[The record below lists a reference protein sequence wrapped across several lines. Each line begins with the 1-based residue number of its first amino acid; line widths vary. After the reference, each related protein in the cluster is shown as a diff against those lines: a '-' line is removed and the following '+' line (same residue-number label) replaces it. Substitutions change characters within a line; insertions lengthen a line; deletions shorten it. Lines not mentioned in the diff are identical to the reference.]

1 MNPVKGQAML
11 FVGDFSY
18 ADHYEFLDNS
28 RWDSCGR
35 LLNLALLINLGFGL
49 PEIMSLILSQVL

>member
-18 ADHYEFLDNS
+18 ADHYEFHDNS
-28 RWDSCGR
+28 RWDSWGR
-35 LLNLALLINLGFGL
+35 FAERSTVYQPWIWTAGNHEA
-49 PEIMSLILSQVL
+49 